1 MGSPGHFDRT
11 IGVCGAVNTAN
22 GLGGWPL
29 PALADGHALHMA
41 RTKIVF

>member
-1 MGSPGHFDRT
+1 MSTEQLALATCIQHM
-11 IGVCGAVNTAN
+11 AN

-29 PALADGHALHMA
+29 PALADGHALHTA